1 MLDKSNIFNVND
13 VHSSADIID
22 EDPISDQCHERSHYE
37 RGEQVHVQSVPWIS
51 QFSKKEE
58 SINRKLIY
66 EPVLQYWTKKRERER
81 ERNVPEQRENDHCCD
96 QHSEGRGISNLRDDP
111 DDR

>member
-66 EPVLQYWTKKRERER
+66 EPVLQYWTKERER
-81 ERNVPEQRENDHCCD
+81 EKETYL
-96 QHSEGRGISNLRDDP
+96 SNEKMIIAVINIAKDVEYP
-111 DDR
+111 I

>member
-66 EPVLQYWTKKRERER
+66 EPVLQY
-81 ERNVPEQRENDHCCD
+81 
-96 QHSEGRGISNLRDDP
+96 
-111 DDR
+111 